1 MATLS
6 PSEFLKAPTKKK
18 SNKGKVSVLRYPY
31 DIISASTDYFQIDV
45 MNYKSTGGINP
56 FKATTTTTE
65 TTTDQFVGPWSLDDS
80 SPSPVKKVVTKTST
94 KVDDWGV
101 PNMFQGG
108 LDTGSV
114 KRLSDQY
121 LNARADKSIILPI
134 PSDIQDSN
142 GTKWGEDEINDF
154 AAWGMTKMGEV
165 IETNDMKEAAKVATD
180 TIGEIARAGSSG
192 RGKSL
197 LDYFKTTAV
206 VTAANAMGANTSVDG
221 VLARSSGQIINKNV
235 ELLFSGV
242 QLRTFNFSFDIS
254 PRDETEADMVKQII
268 FELKKRMAPKMIK
281 DNLGFLNS
289 PDVFRIAYKK
299 GRAEHPF
306 LNSFKT
312 CALTQMNVN
321 YTGSGTYAT
330 YHNGVP
336 VHMNMSLSFKE
347 LNPIYAEDYDPS
359 ESNGFKGKKP
369 SGVGY

>member
-1 MATLS
+1 MVLEVITTS
-6 PSEFLKAPTKKK
+6 KKK
-18 SNKGKVSVLRYPY
+18 KASKGKVSVLRYPY
-31 DIISASTDYFQIDV
+31 DIISSSTDYFQIDV

-56 FKATTTTTE
+56 FKSKTTTTE
-65 TTTDQFVGPWSLDDS
+65 ATEKFVGPWSLDDS
-80 SPSPVKKVVTKTST
+80 SPSPTKTTKSST
-94 KVDDWGV
+94 KIDEWGV
-101 PNMFQGG
+101 PSMFDGS
-108 LDTGSV
+108 LDKGSV

-142 GTKWGEDEINDF
+142 GVKWGEDEINDF
-154 AAWGMTKMGEV
+154 AAFGMGQMGKV
-165 IETNDMKEAAKVATD
+165 IETNDMKEAGKVATE
-180 TIGEIARAGSSG
+180 TISQIANAGKAGRA
-192 RGKSL
+192 KSL

-242 QLRTFNFSFDIS
+242 QLRTFNFSFDMS
-254 PRDETEADMVKQII
+254 PRDEKEAEVIKQII
-268 FELKKRMAPKMIK
+268 FELKKRMAPKADRDKM
-281 DNLGFLNS
+281 GFLNS

-321 YTGSGTYAT
+321 YTGSGTYST

-336 VHMNMSLSFKE
+336 VHLNMSLSFKE
-347 LNPIYAEDYDPS
+347 LNPIYAEDYEPG
-359 ESNGFKGKKP
+359 ESKGFKGKAP

>member
-18 SNKGKVSVLRYPY
+18 ASKGKVSVLRYPY

-45 MNYKSTGGINP
+45 MNYKATGGTNP
-56 FKATTTTTE
+56 FKANTRIKKGKWIGPYSMDTYKKKGLTE
-65 TTTDQFVGPWSLDDS
+65 SSATVDENGVAQFVDGELDQ
-80 SPSPVKKVVTKTST
+80 
-94 KVDDWGV
+94 
-101 PNMFQGG
+101 M
-108 LDTGSV
+108 SV
-114 KRLSDQY
+114 KMLSDQY
-121 LNARADKSIILPI
+121 LNGRADKTIILPI

-154 AAWGMTKMGEV
+154 AAWGMTQMGKV
-165 IETNDMKEAAKVATD
+165 IETDTMKEAAEVATN
-180 TIGEIARAGSSG
+180 TIGQIARASKGAG
-192 RGKSL
+192 GKNL
-197 LDYFKTTAV
+197 IDYFKTTAV

-242 QLRTFNFSFDIS
+242 QLRSFNFSFDMS
-254 PRDETEADMVKQII
+254 PRDEKEAEVIKQII
-268 FELKKRMAPKMIK
+268 FELKKRMSPKMNR
-281 DNLGFLNS
+281 DQMGFLNS

-299 GRAEHPF
+299 GRSEHPF

-330 YHNGVP
+330 YGGSLGAP
-336 VHMNMSLSFKE
+336 VHLTMSLSFKE

>member
-1 MATLS
+1 MVLEVVTTS
-6 PSEFLKAPTKKK
+6 KKK
-18 SNKGKVSVLRYPY
+18 KASKGKVSVLRYPF

-45 MNYKSTGGINP
+45 MNYKATGGTNP
-56 FKATTTTTE
+56 FKAKTKQIE
-65 TTTDQFVGPWSLDDS
+65 EVGTDGTITKKTKSTATVDENGIAQFVDGELD
-80 SPSPVKKVVTKTST
+80 
-94 KVDDWGV
+94 
-101 PNMFQGG
+101 NM
-108 LDTGSV
+108 SV
-114 KRLSDQY
+114 KMLSDQY
-121 LNARADKSIILPI
+121 LNGKADKSIILPI
-134 PSDIQDSN
+134 TSDIQYSN

-154 AAWGMTKMGEV
+154 AAWVMTQMGKV
-165 IETNDMKEAAKVATD
+165 IETDTMKEAAEVATN
-180 TIGEIARAGSSG
+180 TIGQIARASGSKG
-192 RGKSL
+192 GKNL

-321 YTGSGTYAT
+321 YTGSGTYST

-336 VHMNMSLSFKE
+336 VHLNMSLSFKE

-359 ESNGFKGKKP
+359 ESNGFKGKAP

>member
-18 SNKGKVSVLRYPY
+18 ASKGKVSVLRYPY

-45 MNYKSTGGINP
+45 MNYKATGGTNP
-56 FKATTTTTE
+56 FKAKSRIKKFIGPYSMDTYKKKGLTE
-65 TTTDQFVGPWSLDDS
+65 SSATVDENGIAQFVDGELDQ
-80 SPSPVKKVVTKTST
+80 
-94 KVDDWGV
+94 
-101 PNMFQGG
+101 M
-108 LDTGSV
+108 SV
-114 KRLSDQY
+114 KMLSDQY
-121 LNARADKSIILPI
+121 LNGRADKSIILPI

-142 GTKWGEDEINDF
+142 GVKWGEDELNDF
-154 AAWGMTKMGEV
+154 AAWGMTQMGEV
-165 IETNDMKEAAKVATD
+165 IDTDTMDEAARVATN
-180 TIGEIARAGSSG
+180 TIGQIARASKGTGG
-192 RGKSL
+192 RNL
-197 LDYFKTTAV
+197 IDYFKTTAV

-268 FELKKRMAPKMIK
+268 FELKKRMSPKMNR
-281 DNLGFLNS
+281 DQMGFLNS

-299 GRAEHPF
+299 GRDEHPF

-321 YTGSGTYAT
+321 YTGSGTYST

-336 VHMNMSLSFKE
+336 VHLNMSLSFKE
-347 LNPIYAEDYDPS
+347 LNPIYAEDYEPS

>member
-1 MATLS
+1 MVLEVVTTS
-6 PSEFLKAPTKKK
+6 KKK
-18 SNKGKVSVLRYPY
+18 KASKGKVSVLRYPY
-31 DIISASTDYFQIDV
+31 DIISSSTDYFQIDV

-56 FKATTTTTE
+56 FKAKTTTTE
-65 TTTDQFVGPWSLDDS
+65 TTTEKFVGPWSLDDS
-80 SPSPVKKVVTKTST
+80 SPSPIKKTTKSST
-94 KVDDWGV
+94 KIDEWGV
-101 PNMFQGG
+101 PSMFDGT
-108 LDTGSV
+108 LDSGSV

-154 AAWGMTKMGEV
+154 AAWGMGQMGKV
-165 IETNDMKEAAKVATD
+165 IETNDMKEAGKVATE
-180 TIGEIARAGSSG
+180 TISQIAKAGSKG

-242 QLRTFNFSFDIS
+242 QLRTFNFSFDMS
-254 PRDETEADMVKQII
+254 PRDEKEAEVIKQII
-268 FELKKRMAPKMIK
+268 FELKKRMAPKADRDKM
-281 DNLGFLNS
+281 GFLNS

-321 YTGSGTYAT
+321 YTGSGTYST

-336 VHMNMSLSFKE
+336 VHLNMSLSFKE

-359 ESNGFKGKKP
+359 ESNGFKGKAP